1 MRTVSV
7 NVTDLSSYDSPSIA
21 IRLDEAKFASFV
33 AATARDLIEAMPELA
48 LQGMC
53 VALYDENGTPISIV
67 PLDPIQ

>member
-1 MRTVSV
+1 
-7 NVTDLSSYDSPSIA
+7 
-21 IRLDEAKFASFV
+21 LDEAKFASFV